1 MAADKSKVPA
11 FDEMMNELLQ
21 AMKALGGS
29 GTIREIDKKTIEI
42 LKLPPAILDIM
53 HPKTSKTEIEYRL
66 AWTRTYLKFYGLLE
80 NSTRGIWSL
89 SPQGRA
95 IKEINPAEIVREVR
109 ENQKDRSRSDNSVNL
124 EDEELKNDGVE
135 APEEIQSWREKLKMV
150 LYKLEPDAFERL
162 TQRILR
168 ESGFTQIEVLGK
180 TGDGGIDGIGIV
192 KLNGIVSF
200 QMLFQCKRYVK
211 GKKVSNTEIRDFR
224 GAMQGR
230 TDKGLFI
237 TTGKFSAPAIQEANR
252 PGTPSIDLIDGD
264 DLVEKLRE
272 LQLGVYP
279 VNDYRI
285 DENWFLSI

>member
-1 MAADKSKVPA
+1 MADKSKVPA

-21 AMKALGGS
+21 AIKDLGGS

-42 LKLPPAILDIM
+42 LELSPATLDIM

-66 AWTRTYLKFYGLLE
+66 AWARTYLKIYGLLE

-95 IKEINPAEIVREVR
+95 IKEVNPAEIVREVR
-109 ENQKDRSRSDNSVNL
+109 QNQKDRGRLDDSINL
-124 EDEELKNDGVE
+124 EDEDLKNDGVE

-150 LYKLEPDAFERL
+150 LYKLKPDAFERL

-200 QMLFQCKRYVK
+200 QMLFQCKRYIK
-211 GKKVSNTEIRDFR
+211 DRKVSNNEIRDFR

-237 TTGKFSAPAIQEANR
+237 TTGKFSVPAIQEANR